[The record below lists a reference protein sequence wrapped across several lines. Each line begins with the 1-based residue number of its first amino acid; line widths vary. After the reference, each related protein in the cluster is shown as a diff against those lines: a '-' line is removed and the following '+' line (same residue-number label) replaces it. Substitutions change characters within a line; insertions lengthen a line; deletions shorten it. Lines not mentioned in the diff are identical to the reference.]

1 MNSKRAW
8 LVVSVGTFAYLV
20 GVMQRTSLGIAGV
33 DATER
38 FGVQAAALS
47 SLAVVQIIV
56 YAALQI
62 PVGVVL
68 DRVGP
73 RKLIITGAALMVAGQ
88 LVLAFAPSLGVAI
101 VGRILL
107 GAGDAMTF
115 ISVSRLIAGWFSGRV
130 LLGAGDAMTFISV
143 SRLIAGWF
151 SGRILP
157 FLTQS
162 MGTVG
167 QLGQLLSALPL
178 SYLLHTAGWTPAYV
192 TAASLSVVAFVV
204 VLAVVRNSPDANLQ
218 TGPITILSTPLR
230 SLREALARPGTQL
243 GFWSHYVTQS
253 SATMLSLLWGFPF
266 LSVALGY
273 GPTGAAA
280 MLTLITASAVVFG
293 PILGLLSA
301 RYPYRRSNIVLGIV
315 LAMGIAWTAV
325 LAWPGHP
332 PLWLVVVLLVVVAI
346 GGPGSL
352 IGFDFARM
360 FNPARS
366 LGSASGI
373 VNVGGFFATFVM
385 MLLVG
390 LVLDLLSGGSGDPA
404 VLYSLE
410 SFRVAFLVQFG
421 VVGIGLVF
429 LVIARRR
436 TRRKL
441 HEDEGIQVAP
451 LWVALTRA
459 WRRRPGASS

>member
-38 FGVQAAALS
+38 FHVQAAALS

-56 YAALQI
+56 YAVLQV
-62 PVGVVL
+62 PVGVML

-73 RKLIITGAALMVAGQ
+73 RRLILAGAALMVAGQ
-88 LVLAFAPSLGVAI
+88 LVLAFAPSIGVAV
-101 VGRILL
+101 VGRLLL

-115 ISVSRLIAGWFSGRV
+115 ISVQRLAAGWFSGRV
-130 LLGAGDAMTFISV
+130 
-143 SRLIAGWF
+143 
-151 SGRILP
+151 LP

-178 SYLLHTAGWTPAYV
+178 SYLLHSAGWTPAFV
-192 TAASLSVVAFVV
+192 SAASLSVVAFVV
-204 VLAVVRNSPDANLQ
+204 VLAVVRNSADANLP
-218 TGPITILSTPLR
+218 TGPITIRSTPLR
-230 SLREALARPGTQL
+230 SLREVLARPGTQL

-280 MLTLITASAVVFG
+280 LLTLITASAVVFG
-293 PILGLLSA
+293 PVLGVLSA

-315 LAMGIAWTAV
+315 LAMGVAWAVV

-332 PLWLVVVLLVVVAI
+332 PLWLVIVLLVVVAI

-373 VNVGGFFATFVM
+373 VNVGGFFATFLM
-385 MLLVG
+385 MLLIG
-390 LVLDLLSGGSGDPA
+390 LVLDVLSGGSGDPT
-404 VLYSLE
+404 VLYSLD
-410 SFRVAFLVQFG
+410 SFRIAFLVQFV
-421 VVGIGLVF
+421 VVGVGVLF

-441 HEDEGIQVAP
+441 HEDEGIRVAP
-451 LWVALTRA
+451 LWVALLRA
-459 WRRRPGASS
+459 WRRRPGASSSSQQ